1 MGKASNELNQNR
13 SLLFEE
19 MNYDVQHAVVDD
31 NTVNS
36 NDANEM
42 DDEEWDSIISA
53 IHQAIISYTEHEGS
67 QICEY
72 LKLEDIEKCLSN
84 ILSETI

>member
-13 SLLFEE
+13 SLLLEE
-19 MNYDVQHAVVDD
+19 INYDLQQVDD
-31 NTVNS
+31 DNDTIMS
-36 NDANEM
+36 NDNEM

-53 IHQAIISYTEHEGS
+53 IHQAIMSYTEHEGS

-72 LKLEDIEKCLSN
+72 LKLEDIEKCLSD
-84 ILSETI
+84 ILSENV